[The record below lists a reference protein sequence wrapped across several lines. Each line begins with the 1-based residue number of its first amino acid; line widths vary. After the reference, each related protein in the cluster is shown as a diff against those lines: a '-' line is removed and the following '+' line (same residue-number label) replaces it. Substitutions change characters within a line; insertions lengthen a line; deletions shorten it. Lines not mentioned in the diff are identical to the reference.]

1 MLLFVT
7 TKNTGPRPFII
18 KNCNICHSFSYNHR
32 PSPGILDNI
41 SATGCRVHFPVNVIV
56 DLESEFD
63 VKISL
68 SRSPEES
75 PLQLLCKPQ
84 WVKECKNT
92 TQIGLKILYS
102 PDAVRL
108 NEFISSLQ
116 ELSESP
122 FPEIV

>member
-1 MLLFVT
+1 
-7 TKNTGPRPFII
+7 
-18 KNCNICHSFSYNHR
+18 
-32 PSPGILDNI
+32 
-41 SATGCRVHFPVNVIV
+41 
-56 DLESEFD
+56 LESEFD

>member
-1 MLLFVT
+1 MAEENRQNVRYEEIGRVISPELCAL
-7 TKNTGPRPFII
+7 
-18 KNCNICHSFSYNHR
+18 
-32 PSPGILDNI
+32 PGILDNI

-92 TQIGLKILYS
+92 TQIGLTILYS